1 MISNSIMQTLIS
13 ELIPHKNINYFA
25 NYFTRLHQIISRHR
39 FWSFA
44 VWGIFT
50 LYLILALQ
58 IAHFLYLYFN
68 NPGSTGQQFAHY
80 DIFRLVNARP
90 EYYLLTSVMLLMVA
104 YCVHL
109 LYFCPHNRVFF
120 LIQKII
126 IFKCRSWF
134 LRAKNRKGVPI
145 CQYFTCY
152 TLLLSAAVQNFNF
165 TTGNKSFL
173 FFATFFTDF

>member
-1 MISNSIMQTLIS
+1 MISNKIMQTLIS
-13 ELIPHKNINYFA
+13 ELIPYKNINYFV
-25 NYFTRLHQIISRHR
+25 NYFTRLHQIISCNR
-39 FWSFA
+39 FWSLA
-44 VWGIFT
+44 VWDILK
-50 LYLILALQ
+50 LYLILTLQ

-68 NPGSTGQQFAHY
+68 DPGSTGQQFAHY

-90 EYYLLTSVMLLMVA
+90 EYYLLTSVMLMIA

-126 IFKCRSWF
+126 IFKRSSWF
-134 LRAKNRKGVPI
+134 LKARNRKGVLI
-145 CQYFTCY
+145 CQYFTRY

-165 TTGNKSFL
+165 TTGN
-173 FFATFFTDF
+173 